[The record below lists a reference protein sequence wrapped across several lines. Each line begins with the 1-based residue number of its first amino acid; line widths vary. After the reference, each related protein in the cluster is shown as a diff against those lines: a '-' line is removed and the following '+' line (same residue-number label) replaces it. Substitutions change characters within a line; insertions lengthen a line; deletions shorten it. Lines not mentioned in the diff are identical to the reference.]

1 MDLIRERVEF
11 GKAKYGHGVRVTD
24 DTTTWGTPVNS
35 WLYMALEEFL
45 DGIIYVV
52 ADYIRTREVVHSE
65 PDDNRRILYLLDNPG
80 EMTSEK
86 HRDMVD
92 ALFKLIKM
100 SL

>member
-1 MDLIRERVEF
+1 MDLIKARMEF

-35 WLYMALEEFL
+35 WMHMALEEFL

-52 ADYIRTREVVHSE
+52 ADYIRTREVAHSE
-65 PDDNRRILYLLDNPG
+65 PDDNRRILYLLENPQLVN
-80 EMTSEK
+80 SEK

-100 SL
+100 SS